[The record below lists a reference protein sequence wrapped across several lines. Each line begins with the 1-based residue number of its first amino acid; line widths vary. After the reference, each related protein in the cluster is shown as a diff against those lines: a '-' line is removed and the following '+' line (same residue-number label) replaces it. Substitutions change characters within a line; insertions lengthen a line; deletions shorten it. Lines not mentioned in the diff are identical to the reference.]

1 MEPAGP
7 APAGGRKGRTP
18 RDLALSLGVLLVPI
32 AVLVVV
38 YRWLGGESATVL
50 DAGPT
55 YDEARTAHVFTV
67 LEPAGLPSG
76 WQVASAQFRRTDA
89 GAVLRV
95 GYRAPGG
102 TTAQLVESDG
112 TLAADLS
119 GGQPDGNGY
128 VAGRQWQWYRFAD
141 GARALVRTDP
151 GRTVAVLGRGDAAQL
166 AVLAGALR

>member
-7 APAGGRKGRTP
+7 AVAGTGRTP

-32 AVLVVV
+32 AVLLIV

-112 TLAADLS
+112 TLASDLS
-119 GGQPDGNGY
+119 GGRPDGNGF
-128 VAGRQWQWYRFAD
+128 AGRQWQWYRFAD